1 MMTIIKMDNLLYFDH
16 QTQGSGF
23 VEQPDPEHPGWGISQ
38 VEARPLEWWC
48 DKTFISNIYI
58 SYCMYIYFSLP
69 ELVRLQLRECQIET
83 VSGTHILVMTMVTIL
98 MIMVMVMVMLMVVV
112 FTRVRILI
120 MVPLAKA
127 FLGLGRLEWL
137 ALDKNFLTTLG
148 INRSS
153 SIIIKYT

>member
-1 MMTIIKMDNLLYFDH
+1 
-16 QTQGSGF
+16 
-23 VEQPDPEHPGWGISQ
+23 
-38 VEARPLEWWC
+38 
-48 DKTFISNIYI
+48 
-58 SYCMYIYFSLP
+58 MYIYFSLP

-98 MIMVMVMVMLMVVV
+98 MVMVMVMVMLMVV
-112 FTRVRILI
+112 FTMVRILI

>member
-1 MMTIIKMDNLLYFDH
+1 
-16 QTQGSGF
+16 
-23 VEQPDPEHPGWGISQ
+23 
-38 VEARPLEWWC
+38 
-48 DKTFISNIYI
+48 
-58 SYCMYIYFSLP
+58 MYIYFSLP

-112 FTRVRILI
+112 FTMVRILI

-153 SIIIKYT
+153 SIIVKYT

>member
-1 MMTIIKMDNLLYFDH
+1 
-16 QTQGSGF
+16 
-23 VEQPDPEHPGWGISQ
+23 
-38 VEARPLEWWC
+38 
-48 DKTFISNIYI
+48 
-58 SYCMYIYFSLP
+58 MYIYFSLP

-83 VSGTHILVMTMVTIL
+83 VSGTHILVMTMVTML
-98 MIMVMVMVMLMVVV
+98 MIMVMVMVMVVVV
-112 FTRVRILI
+112 FTMVRILI

-153 SIIIKYT
+153 SIIVKYT

>member
-1 MMTIIKMDNLLYFDH
+1 
-16 QTQGSGF
+16 
-23 VEQPDPEHPGWGISQ
+23 
-38 VEARPLEWWC
+38 
-48 DKTFISNIYI
+48 
-58 SYCMYIYFSLP
+58 MYIYFSLP

-83 VSGTHILVMTMVTIL
+83 VSGTHILVMTMVIML
-98 MIMVMVMVMLMVVV
+98 MIMVMVMVMVVVV
-112 FTRVRILI
+112 FTMVRILI

>member
-1 MMTIIKMDNLLYFDH
+1 
-16 QTQGSGF
+16 
-23 VEQPDPEHPGWGISQ
+23 
-38 VEARPLEWWC
+38 
-48 DKTFISNIYI
+48 
-58 SYCMYIYFSLP
+58 MYIYFSLP

-98 MIMVMVMVMLMVVV
+98 MVMVMVMLMVVV
-112 FTRVRILI
+112 FTMVRILI

-153 SIIIKYT
+153 SIIIKHT

>member
-1 MMTIIKMDNLLYFDH
+1 
-16 QTQGSGF
+16 
-23 VEQPDPEHPGWGISQ
+23 
-38 VEARPLEWWC
+38 
-48 DKTFISNIYI
+48 
-58 SYCMYIYFSLP
+58 MYIYFSLP

-83 VSGTHILVMTMVTIL
+83 VSGTHILVMTMVTML
-98 MIMVMVMVMLMVVV
+98 MIMVMVMVMVVVV
-112 FTRVRILI
+112 FTMVRILI

>member
-1 MMTIIKMDNLLYFDH
+1 
-16 QTQGSGF
+16 
-23 VEQPDPEHPGWGISQ
+23 
-38 VEARPLEWWC
+38 
-48 DKTFISNIYI
+48 
-58 SYCMYIYFSLP
+58 MYIYFSLP

-83 VSGTHILVMTMVTIL
+83 VSGTHILVMTMVTML
-98 MIMVMVMVMLMVVV
+98 MIMVMVMVMVVVV
-112 FTRVRILI
+112 FTMVRILI

-153 SIIIKYT
+153 SIIIKHT

>member
-1 MMTIIKMDNLLYFDH
+1 
-16 QTQGSGF
+16 
-23 VEQPDPEHPGWGISQ
+23 
-38 VEARPLEWWC
+38 
-48 DKTFISNIYI
+48 
-58 SYCMYIYFSLP
+58 MYIYFSLP

-112 FTRVRILI
+112 VFTMVRILI

>member
-1 MMTIIKMDNLLYFDH
+1 
-16 QTQGSGF
+16 
-23 VEQPDPEHPGWGISQ
+23 
-38 VEARPLEWWC
+38 
-48 DKTFISNIYI
+48 
-58 SYCMYIYFSLP
+58 MYIYFSLP

-83 VSGTHILVMTMVTIL
+83 VSGTHILVMTMVTML
-98 MIMVMVMVMLMVVV
+98 MIMVMVMVMVVVV
-112 FTRVRILI
+112 FTMVRILI

-148 INRSS
+148 INSSS

>member
-1 MMTIIKMDNLLYFDH
+1 
-16 QTQGSGF
+16 
-23 VEQPDPEHPGWGISQ
+23 
-38 VEARPLEWWC
+38 
-48 DKTFISNIYI
+48 
-58 SYCMYIYFSLP
+58 MYIYFSLP

-83 VSGTHILVMTMVTIL
+83 VSGTHILVMTMVTML
-98 MIMVMVMVMLMVVV
+98 MIMVMVMVMVVVV
-112 FTRVRILI
+112 FTMVRILI

-153 SIIIKYT
+153 SIIIKNI

>member
-1 MMTIIKMDNLLYFDH
+1 
-16 QTQGSGF
+16 
-23 VEQPDPEHPGWGISQ
+23 
-38 VEARPLEWWC
+38 
-48 DKTFISNIYI
+48 
-58 SYCMYIYFSLP
+58 MYIYFSLP

-98 MIMVMVMVMLMVVV
+98 MVMVMVMVMLMVV
-112 FTRVRILI
+112 FTMVRILI

-153 SIIIKYT
+153 SIIIKHT

>member
-1 MMTIIKMDNLLYFDH
+1 
-16 QTQGSGF
+16 
-23 VEQPDPEHPGWGISQ
+23 
-38 VEARPLEWWC
+38 
-48 DKTFISNIYI
+48 
-58 SYCMYIYFSLP
+58 MYIYFSLP

-83 VSGTHILVMTMVTIL
+83 VSGTHILVVTMVTIL
-98 MIMVMVMVMLMVVV
+98 MIMVMVMVMLMVV
-112 FTRVRILI
+112 FTMVRILI

>member
-1 MMTIIKMDNLLYFDH
+1 
-16 QTQGSGF
+16 
-23 VEQPDPEHPGWGISQ
+23 
-38 VEARPLEWWC
+38 
-48 DKTFISNIYI
+48 
-58 SYCMYIYFSLP
+58 MYIYFSLP

-98 MIMVMVMVMLMVVV
+98 MVMVMVMLMVVV
-112 FTRVRILI
+112 VFTMVRILI

-153 SIIIKYT
+153 SIIIKHT